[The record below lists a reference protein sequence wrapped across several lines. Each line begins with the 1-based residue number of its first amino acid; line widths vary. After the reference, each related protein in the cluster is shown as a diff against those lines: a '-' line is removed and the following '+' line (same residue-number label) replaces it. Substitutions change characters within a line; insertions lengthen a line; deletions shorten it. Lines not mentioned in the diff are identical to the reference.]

1 MSKTFSIGGIHP
13 NDSKFSKDQAIE
25 DLPIPKRVFL
35 PMNQHLGMPSVPV
48 VKKGDRVKVG
58 QKVAD
63 PAGFVSAPV
72 HASVSG
78 TVTEVALYPDFQGKR
93 VTTIVIETEGD
104 EWLESIDRTQ
114 QVKQEITIVPEETF
128 RKITEMGIVG
138 LGGAAFPTHVKLT
151 PIEGMAPEYLI
162 LNGSECEPFL
172 TSDYRLMIEHGQE
185 ILIGAELMRRVLG
198 TNVNG
203 IIGIEENKPLA
214 IQAMKKITANYLQ
227 WKVVPLKK
235 RYPQGGEKQ
244 LIDALL
250 QRKVASFALP
260 ISTGAIVQNVGTA
273 FAVYEAVQKG
283 KPLISNVLTVTGSDL
298 SVQENYRFRVGT
310 PIQDILEAAGALD
323 KDGKLLSHF
332 VKVVNGGPMMGK
344 AVVNL
349 QAPVVKSSSGLLLLT
364 EKETKRREPGEC
376 IRCAKCFQAC
386 PMRLQPYLLYQLALA
401 GRTEELDEHRV
412 FDCIECGCCLYT
424 CPARIPLLDQ
434 IRLAKNALLK
444 NKRKK

>member
-13 NDSKFSKDQAIE
+13 IDRKFSKDRPIE
-25 DLPIPKRVFL
+25 DLPVPQRVYL
-35 PMNQHLGMPSVPV
+35 PMNQHLGMPSVPI

-58 QKVAD
+58 QPVAEA
-63 PAGFVSAPV
+63 AGFVSAPV

-78 TVTEVALYPDFQGKR
+78 TVADVALYPDFQGKR
-93 VTTIVIETEGD
+93 VLTVVIETEGD
-104 EWLESIDRTQ
+104 EWLEGIDRTSQ
-114 QVKQEITIVPEETF
+114 LKQEITTVPEETF
-128 RKITEMGIVG
+128 RKIKEMGIVG

-151 PIEGMAPEYLI
+151 PIEGMQPEYLI

-172 TSDYRLMIEHGQE
+172 TSDYRLMLEHGQE

-198 TNVNG
+198 TDVNG

-214 IQAMKKITANYLQ
+214 ISAMQKIAANYLQ

-244 LIDALL
+244 LIDAVLG
-250 QRKVASFALP
+250 RKVASFALP

-283 KPLISNVLTVTGSDL
+283 KPLISNILTVTGSDPTI
-298 SVQENYRFRVGT
+298 QKNYRFRVGT
-310 PIQDILEAAGALD
+310 PIRDILYSAGALD
-323 KDGKLLSHF
+323 SEENLLPHFAKLVS
-332 VKVVNGGPMMGK
+332 GGPMMGK

-349 QAPVVKSSSGLLLLT
+349 QAPVVKSSSALLLLT
-364 EKETKRREPGEC
+364 EKETKRQEPGDC

-386 PMRLQPYLLYQLALA
+386 PMHLQPYLLYQLALA
-401 GRTEELDEHRV
+401 GRTEELEKHRV

-424 CPARIPLLDQ
+424 CPAHIPLLDQ
-434 IRLAKNALLK
+434 IRLAKNASLK